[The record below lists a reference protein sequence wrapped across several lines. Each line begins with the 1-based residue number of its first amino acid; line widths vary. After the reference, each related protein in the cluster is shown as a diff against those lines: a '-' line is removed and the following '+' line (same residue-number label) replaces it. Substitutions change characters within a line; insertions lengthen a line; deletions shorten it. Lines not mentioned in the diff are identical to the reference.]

1 MTEMK
6 RRKKNSYPGIQI
18 GTSYLLV
25 IFVILCLVTFAALS
39 LSSAKREQMYSQQL
53 ADRETAYCKAN
64 ADAADIMVQID
75 DALRSENPV
84 EALQKLEG
92 LTVETGEKE
101 LDISYTV
108 PVTKSQQLEV
118 EIFANPEKRKQK
130 IVKWKETASG
140 GWEEKATLPVLG
152 SD

>member
-1 MTEMK
+1 MK
-6 RRKKNSYPGIQI
+6 KRKQTSYPGVQI

-25 IFVILCLVTFAALS
+25 IFVILCLVTLAALS
-39 LSSAKREQMYSQQL
+39 LSSAKREQIYSQQL

-75 DALRSENPV
+75 AALRSENPLAEV
-84 EALQKLEG
+84 RKLEG
-92 LTVETGEKE
+92 LTVAETEKE

-108 PVTKSQQLEV
+108 PVTDSQQLEI
-118 EIFANPEKRKQK
+118 EIFANLEKGTQK
-130 IVKWKETASG
+130 IVKWKENASD
-140 GWEEKATLPVLG
+140 GWEEKATLPVMG